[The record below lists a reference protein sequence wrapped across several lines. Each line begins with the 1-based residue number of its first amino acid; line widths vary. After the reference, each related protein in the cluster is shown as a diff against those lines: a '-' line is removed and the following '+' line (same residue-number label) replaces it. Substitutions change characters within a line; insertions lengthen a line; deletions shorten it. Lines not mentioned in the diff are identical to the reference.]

1 MADANH
7 PTHHP
12 AANPAARP
20 ARTKLLALFSFALA
34 VQTLLILLLPIQSA
48 RTYFTG
54 ETVILQTAPVDPYD
68 IMRGYYVTLG
78 YDISRADELR
88 SLPGW
93 EQFEPESTDYRMRSR
108 FAQADKT
115 PYIYVVLEQPQP
127 SEQAESSDSQ
137 PPAAWE
143 PVRVSATLPSD
154 LAANQVALRG
164 KLQYGWIRYGLESY
178 YIPEDQRLQINAEIS
193 DIQWQNQS
201 KGFVVEVRVNDQ
213 GDAVPTSLWVGETV
227 YKF

>member
-1 MADANH
+1 MADSVNQPAH
-7 PTHHP
+7 DP
-12 AANPAARP
+12 AATPAARP
-20 ARTKLLALFSFALA
+20 ARTQLLGLFSVALA
-34 VQTLLILLLPIQSA
+34 VQALLILLLPIQSA
-48 RTYFTG
+48 RTYYTG

-78 YDISRADELR
+78 YDISRTDTLR

-93 EQFEPESTDYRMRSR
+93 DQFESEPTEYRMRSR

-115 PYIYVVLEQPQP
+115 PYIYVVLEQPQQT
-127 SEQAESSDSQ
+127 EQTESSQ
-137 PPAAWE
+137 PPVAWK

-154 LAANQVALRG
+154 LAENQVALRG
-164 KLQYGWIRYGLESY
+164 RLQYGWINYGLESY
-178 YIPEDQRLQINAEIS
+178 YIPEDQRVQINTEIS

-213 GDAVPTSLWVGETV
+213 GEAVPASLWVGDTH
-227 YKF
+227 YQF

>member
-1 MADANH
+1 MADSANH
-7 PTHHP
+7 PTNHS
-12 AANPAARP
+12 ASNPVARP
-20 ARTKLLALFSFALA
+20 ARTKLLGLFSVALA

-93 EQFEPESTDYRMRSR
+93 EQFESESTDYRMRSR

-115 PYIYVVLEQPQP
+115 PYIYVVLEQP
-127 SEQAESSDSQ
+127 ESSAVQ
-137 PPAAWE
+137 PPTAWE

-213 GDAVPTSLWVGETV
+213 GEAVPASLWVGDTH
-227 YKF
+227 YRF

>member
-1 MADANH
+1 MADSS
-7 PTHHP
+7 TTP
-12 AANPAARP
+12 AANPVARP
-20 ARTKLLALFSFALA
+20 ARTSLLGLFSVALA

-78 YDISRADELR
+78 YDISRADTLR

-93 EQFEPESTDYRMRSR
+93 DQFESEPTEYNMRSR
-108 FAQADKT
+108 FAQEDKT
-115 PYIYVVLEQPQP
+115 PYIYVVLEQPQQT
-127 SEQAESSDSQ
+127 EQTGSSQ
-137 PPAAWE
+137 PPAAWK

-154 LAANQVALRG
+154 LAENQLALRG
-164 KLQYGWIRYGLESY
+164 RLQYSWINYGLESY
-178 YIPEDQRLQINAEIS
+178 YIPEDQRIQINAEIS

-213 GDAVPTSLWVGETV
+213 GEAVPASLWVGDTH